1 MHSDFELKVLSLIGS
16 MKNEIDILKEEVAL
30 LKNQLQH
37 TQPDLASEVDK
48 LSINDVRDYIKSQL
62 FKLNPQLQFTNGSR
76 SLGKLTISN
85 GENTIDRIL
94 IRTSKSFREKEG
106 YASGWFTFNESLLN
120 KYDIYFFVVKDF
132 DKELHVLV
140 LNKTEI
146 QEWIR
151 HKTTDSNGNYHFYVN
166 HIHGK
171 WIDDREGVYDCSRFY
186 NNWGVVE
193 QLLISKECD

>member
-120 KYDIYFFVVKDF
+120 KYDLYFFVVKDF
-132 DKELHVLV
+132 DNELHVLV